1 MKRTVPLLITGIS
14 GFVLLISFFIPYTEG
29 WGEKAAIWF
38 DILAAIAF
46 ILGGGNLLKIHF
58 KKISNR
64 AAGWGFSVVTVVAFV
79 ATLTIGLGK
88 FGSNPAQ
95 QQQMYGRALAPL
107 KLTELPDSQTFTVQG
122 QIPKH
127 ANKTA
132 LPFIV
137 RDQLTQ
143 QDDQNIVFRGWI
155 QPGQVSAL
163 TGFQDELEWL
173 ATVEA
178 LAKAAQPPET
188 LRGKIGYDAENAL
201 LTFRGQMSEADQT
214 ALKALD
220 SSNDRWTAAVE
231 SLFQQSRQTSTVNFS
246 SLPSGFKIP
255 NSLEN
260 SLVVDKPKKQL
271 LMTGPM
277 SPGQR
282 TALSKQFPPTP
293 PLPAGP
299 RREAFIAAI
308 GKHGPSLNKSQLATL
323 NNLLDGGWNTQQLI
337 TAVSTAGEPQEVRK
351 SARELLDEK
360 IAAEQNGQVPDLK
373 PTRTIGETTRLN
385 SAQEDLLKA
394 FAENTAQPVAELTKQ
409 LGEAGMLSDPQ
420 IVALTRFISQIPT
433 TGERNRTLCFAL
445 LANGPLSTEQRD
457 FLLDDVR
464 TEFLWDRTAGALFV
478 AAHQPRFP
486 WSGEYREQG
495 SPFWWL
501 YEYAFKPLTA
511 TMFAM
516 LAFYV
521 ASAAFRAFRAKN
533 FEAILLLGTAFII
546 LLGRTFAGVTL
557 TSWLPDSIAGLKIDN
572 LTVTIMTVFNTAG
585 NRAIMIGIALGI
597 AATSLKVLLGVDR
610 SYLGSQED

>member
-1 MKRTVPLLITGIS
+1 MKRTVPMLITGIS

-64 AAGWGFSVVTVVAFV
+64 AAGWGFSLVTVLAFV

-88 FGSNPAQ
+88 VGSNPAQ
-95 QQQMYGRALAPL
+95 QQQMYGLALAQL
-107 KLTELPDSQTFTVQG
+107 ELSDLPKSQTFSVEG
-122 QIPKH
+122 QIPAH

-132 LPFIV
+132 LPFMV

-143 QDDQNIVFRGWI
+143 DGQNITFRGWI
-155 QPGQVSAL
+155 QPGQVVTLS
-163 TGFQDELEWL
+163 GFQDELEWL

-188 LRGKIGYDAENAL
+188 LRGKVGYDAENSL
-201 LTFRGQMSEADQT
+201 LTYQGPMSDADHA

-220 SSNDRWTAAVE
+220 SNNATWTTAVE
-231 SLFQQSRQTSTVNFS
+231 SLFQQSRRSSTIDFS
-246 SLPSGFKIP
+246 SLPAGFKIP
-255 NSLEN
+255 GPLQDSLA
-260 SLVVDKPKKQL
+260 VDRSKKQL
-271 LMTGPM
+271 TMTGPM

-282 TALSKQFPPTP
+282 AALSNQFSPTS
-293 PLPAGP
+293 PLPEGP
-299 RREAFIAAI
+299 RREAFIAEI
-308 GKHGPSLNKSQLATL
+308 GKHGPPLNTSQLTTL
-323 NNLLDGGWNTQQLI
+323 NNLFDGGWSAQQLI
-337 TAVSTAGEPQEVRK
+337 TTVSTAGEPKEVRK

-360 IAAEQNGQVPDLK
+360 TAAEQKGQVPDLK
-373 PTRTIGETTRLN
+373 PTRTIGKTTRLN
-385 SAQEDLLKA
+385 KAQEDLLRA
-394 FAENTAQPVAELTKQ
+394 FSENTAQPVGELVNQ
-409 LGEAGMLSDPQ
+409 LGEAGTLSDPQ
-420 IVALTRFISQIPT
+420 ISALTRFISQIST

-445 LANGPLSTEQRD
+445 LANGPLSSGQRD
-457 FLLDDVR
+457 FLLADVR

-533 FEAILLLGTAFII
+533 LEAILLLGTAFII